1 MSQEDSKW
9 TEWFPDALRRQF
21 MLECYAIAPEIL
33 SYFYELDD
41 EDIKLLIDT
50 AMAKAGVEKD
60 GYSDDRVK
68 NRFVEVFVATAE
80 NLAYRAKNLRSSVPA
95 NSLITNSNVANAIQ
109 RLPQEVENLVPVIKR
124 GRIVAETK
132 ITINILDD
140 KNIRL
145 SNDSVTEY
153 DKMVHD
159 AVCTLYA
166 SGNRTMTA
174 DMIYRAMNGF
184 VETEKVS
191 QKAIHSIEVSIRKM
205 DNTRIYID
213 STQQLRAAGLLRKKN
228 RKAVMSERMLNLREL
243 TVTAGGC
250 IKRAWRVL
258 SVPIVYSYSVLE
270 DQVISVPRQLLNTKD
285 IMRSSESIMMIRY
298 NLLRWIETMKRF
310 PEDTDHSI
318 TFDELYHILGDPE
331 ERQARAA
338 IRANTFKLLDNY
350 IRMHYIS
357 GYRLNKNGAIIRG
370 VIIDL
375 AEEPWEHN
383 ESDASLSAPVTAET
397 PLLEEGPDRGENRG
411 KTTDMKEPVDPG
423 KEGSEHQ
430 GKAEMTPGKK
440 GPSKNTASVES
451 SKRSNRGR
459 TSARKLSTS
468 D

>member
-1 MSQEDSKW
+1 M
-9 TEWFPDALRRQF
+9 
-21 MLECYAIAPEIL
+21 
-33 SYFYELDD
+33 
-41 EDIKLLIDT
+41 
-50 AMAKAGVEKD
+50 
-60 GYSDDRVK
+60 
-68 NRFVEVFVATAE
+68 
-80 NLAYRAKNLRSSVPA
+80 
-95 NSLITNSNVANAIQ
+95 
-109 RLPQEVENLVPVIKR
+109 
-124 GRIVAETK
+124 
-132 ITINILDD
+132 
-140 KNIRL
+140 
-145 SNDSVTEY
+145 
-153 DKMVHD
+153 
-159 AVCTLYA
+159 
-166 SGNRTMTA
+166 
-174 DMIYRAMNGF
+174 
-184 VETEKVS
+184 
-191 QKAIHSIEVSIRKM
+191 
-205 DNTRIYID
+205 
-213 STQQLRAAGLLRKKN
+213 
-228 RKAVMSERMLNLREL
+228 
-243 TVTAGGC
+243 
-250 IKRAWRVL
+250 

-440 GPSKNTASVES
+440 GPSKNTASAES

>member
-1 MSQEDSKW
+1 MVANQEDEKW
-9 TEWFPDALRRQF
+9 REWFPDVKRRQF
-21 MLECYAIAPEIL
+21 FLECYAIAPEIL

-41 EDIKLLIDT
+41 DEIRLAIET
-50 AMAKAGVEKD
+50 ATVKSGLDKE
-60 GYSDDRVK
+60 GEPDDRIK
-68 NRFVEVFVATAE
+68 HRFVEIFVATSE
-80 NLAYRAKNLRSSVPA
+80 NLAYREKNLKSTIPA

-109 RLPQEVENLVPVIKR
+109 RLPQKVENLVPVIKR
-124 GRIVAETK
+124 GRVVAETK

-145 SNDSVTEY
+145 SNNSVTEY

-191 QKAIHSIEVSIRKM
+191 TKAIHSIEESIRKM

-213 STQQLRAAGLLRKKN
+213 STQQLLEAGLLGKKN

-250 IKRAWRVL
+250 VKRAWRVL

-331 ERQARAA
+331 ERQAKAA
-338 IRANTFKLLDNY
+338 IRSNTLKLLDNY
-350 IRMHYIS
+350 VRMQYIWGYHLQKS
-357 GYRLNKNGAIIRG
+357 GAVIRG
-370 VIIDL
+370 VVVHLPGETDSERML
-375 AEEPWEHN
+375 EDGEE
-383 ESDASLSAPVTAET
+383 
-397 PLLEEGPDRGENRG
+397 
-411 KTTDMKEPVDPG
+411 K
-423 KEGSEHQ
+423 
-430 GKAEMTPGKK
+430 
-440 GPSKNTASVES
+440 ES
-451 SKRSNRGR
+451 SPQKKKQREKKASPQQIV
-459 TSARKLSTS
+459 SDRKTENETCF
-468 D
+468 